1 MNTIVLS
8 VLKDNV
14 LIADDT
20 SVIKIFNSK
29 GISLYGSKS
38 DAIRGCNASKV
49 FSPIESLEFLEKSI
63 RGLNGSAM
71 AIDTINKLQAEWKIK
86 TGESYEQR

>member
-1 MNTIVLS
+1 MNTMVLS
-8 VLKDNV
+8 VLESDV

-20 SVIKIFNSK
+20 SIIKIFNSK
-29 GISLYGSKS
+29 GISLYRSKS
-38 DAIRGCNASKV
+38 DAIKGCNASKV
-49 FSPIESLEFLEKSI
+49 FSPIESLDFLEKAV

-86 TGESYEQR
+86 TGVNNEHK